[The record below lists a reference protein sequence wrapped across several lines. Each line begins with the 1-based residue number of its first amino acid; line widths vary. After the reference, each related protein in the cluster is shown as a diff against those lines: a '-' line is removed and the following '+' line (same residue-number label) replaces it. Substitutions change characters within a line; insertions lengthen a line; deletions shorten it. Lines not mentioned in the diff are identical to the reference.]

1 MYMKR
6 SIGFKLTLIISVVL
20 SVIFI
25 SKACYDAIRS
35 YSDAIKQK
43 TQLLKEE
50 NQLLTAELETVFSNS
65 YQTVTDMT
73 AIIDYELSLPAHE
86 RSRERIIGYLKK
98 LLESNAS
105 LKALGA
111 FFEPNAFDGND
122 ASFTNQLS
130 IDGRFIPYVERLDS
144 GINVRAVVGI
154 DDEKENDW
162 YVRPMKEKNA
172 LLLTP
177 ILRKHKRR
185 RGF

>member
-1 MYMKR
+1 MKR

-86 RSRERIIGYLKK
+86 RSRENYRIFKKTIGEQCFIK
-98 LLESNAS
+98 
-105 LKALGA
+105 G
-111 FFEPNAFDGND
+111 
-122 ASFTNQLS
+122 
-130 IDGRFIPYVERLDS
+130 IGRF
-144 GINVRAVVGI
+144 
-154 DDEKENDW
+154 
-162 YVRPMKEKNA
+162 
-172 LLLTP
+172 
-177 ILRKHKRR
+177 
-185 RGF
+185 F

>member
-86 RSRERIIGYLKK
+86 RSRENYRIFKKTIGEQCFIK
-98 LLESNAS
+98 
-105 LKALGA
+105 G
-111 FFEPNAFDGND
+111 
-122 ASFTNQLS
+122 
-130 IDGRFIPYVERLDS
+130 IGRF
-144 GINVRAVVGI
+144 
-154 DDEKENDW
+154 
-162 YVRPMKEKNA
+162 
-172 LLLTP
+172 
-177 ILRKHKRR
+177 
-185 RGF
+185 F